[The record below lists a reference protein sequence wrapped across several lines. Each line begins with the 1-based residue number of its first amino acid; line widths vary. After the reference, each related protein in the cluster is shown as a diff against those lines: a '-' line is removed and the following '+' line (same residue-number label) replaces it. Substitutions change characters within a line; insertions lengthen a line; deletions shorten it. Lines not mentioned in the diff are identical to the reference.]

1 MLYVGLDWASEIHDL
16 TIIDDTATIV
26 DRWAFA
32 HDEAGIT
39 AAVARLAGHGDPDDL
54 PVAIEASNGL
64 LVERLLAA
72 GHPVVPVHPNAFN
85 ATRPRWG
92 ASRAKTD
99 PGDSY
104 KLADYL
110 RTDGHRLRRLALPD
124 EATRDLQQ
132 LVRLRDDHVAAK
144 VACTNQLADLL
155 ARYWPG
161 AGSLFAHLDR
171 PIALAFLADYPTW
184 SSARRLGPARM
195 AQFCR
200 RNHYGHRTPEE
211 LLARLRAAPQPAQPG
226 ISDTVAAKL
235 VTTQAAL
242 LRSLLSTIATLD
254 KAIVAATTAHAKATL
269 FAPLPRVGRIHHAQL
284 LAEIGP
290 ILDRATTLEQAGAET
305 GVTPVTKASGKTVS
319 VAFRYATNTRARQ
332 ALTTWADNSRHSSPW
347 AADIYRAARKR
358 GKRHAHA
365 VRILARAW
373 LRVLWACWHTNTAYN
388 PERHAEAHTNRTS
401 PAAA

>member
-1 MLYVGLDWASEIHDL
+1 MRYVGLDWASETHDL
-16 TIIDDTATIV
+16 TIIDDTATII
-26 DRWAFA
+26 DRWPFA

-39 AAVARLAGHGDPDDL
+39 AALARLAGHGDPADL
-54 PVAIEASNGL
+54 PVAIETSNGL

-99 PGDSY
+99 RGDSY

-124 EATRDLQQ
+124 EPTRDLQQ
-132 LVRLRDDHVAAK
+132 LVRLREDHVAAK

-155 ARYWPG
+155 ARHWPG
-161 AGSLFAHLDR
+161 AGSLFAHLDS

-184 SSARRLGPARM
+184 RSARRLGPARM

-211 LLARLRAAPQPAQPG
+211 LLARLRAAPQPVQPA
-226 ISDTVAAKL
+226 ISDTVAAQL
-235 VTTQAAL
+235 ITTQATL

-254 KAIVAATTAHAKATL
+254 KAIIAATATHPKAKL
-269 FAPLPRVGRIHHAQL
+269 FASLPRVGRIHHAQL

-290 ILDRATTLEQAGAET
+290 ILARAATLEQACAEA
-305 GVTPVTKASGKTVS
+305 GITPVTKESAKTRNVE
-319 VAFRYATNTRARQ
+319 FRYATNTRARQ

-347 AADIYRAARKR
+347 AADVYRAARNR
-358 GKRHAHA
+358 GKRHPHS
-365 VRILARAW
+365 VRILARSW
-373 LRVLWACWHTNTAYN
+373 LRVLWACWHTDTAYD
-388 PERHAEAHTNRTS
+388 PHRHTQASSPRTS